1 MCDPVS
7 LTIASTVGAV
17 ASAGGSLYEGQQAAA
32 GLQATQDAQ
41 NQANASWVAYQNK
54 IHQDQVAAEDL
65 QRQKAT
71 GAQQDTLGKVS
82 APAQEAA
89 QGAEAERLNTLYTKP
104 GSGSGGAQDPSNPS
118 NLLLTGEGTGN
129 QNFMDSLTTQVN
141 QATAQARGR
150 IQALATANSYGGS
163 FGGLG
168 TTVPITFAQ
177 GGNDINLA
185 NSIRQG
191 NLKTYGVQQQVQPIQ
206 YGIGP
211 GTTAAQGL
219 SKSLGSLA
227 GTLAGSAGP
236 KVLGAAGNLA
246 GGLAGGASA
255 GVGSGFDFSNFNP
268 DVTGIFNNLPAN
280 AFDQV

>member
-1 MCDPVS
+1 MCDP
-7 LTIASTVGAV
+7 LTAITAVGAL
-17 ASAGGSLYEGQQAAA
+17 ASAGGALYEGQQAAA
-32 GLQATQDAQ
+32 GLADTQNKQ
-41 NQANASWVAYQNK
+41 NQANAAWVAYQNK

-71 GAQQDTLGKVS
+71 GVQQDTLGKVS

-89 QGAEAERLNTLYTKP
+89 QSAEAERLNTLYTKP
-104 GSGSGGAQDPSNPS
+104 GSGAGGSQDPSNPS
-118 NLLLTGEGTGN
+118 NLLLSGENTGN

-206 YGIGP
+206 YAVGP
-211 GTTAAQGL
+211 GTIAQQGNA
-219 SKSLGSLA
+219 KALGSLA
-227 GTLAGSAGP
+227 GTLAGAAGP
-236 KVLGAAGNLA
+236 KLLSGAS
-246 GGLAGGASA
+246 GLFSGFGGATGDIDYGSFA
-255 GVGSGFDFSNFNP
+255 GTPDFSALPDNVFN
-268 DVTGIFNNLPAN
+268 
-280 AFDQV
+280 QV